1 MLLVNMS
8 NGWAVTCAS
17 LRSVALSLVE
27 DDTLVLDLEPL
38 HGVFLSDPVLDPNTG
53 LAPAATGDTVPSTL
67 KDDVEV
73 HAVDTSRWIIP
84 YKVQQRGRLPIINK
98 TQHISAKA
106 MIRTAEKKKRNY
118 TQEQGNK

>member
-1 MLLVNMS
+1 L
-8 NGWAVTCAS
+8 G
-17 LRSVALSLVE
+17 LVE
-27 DDTLVLDLEPL
+27 DHTLVLDLEPL
-38 HGVFLSDPVLDPNTG
+38 HGVLLGDPVLDPNTG

-98 TQHISAKA
+98 MQHISAKA
-106 MIRTAEKKKRNY
+106 MIRTAEKKRNY